1 MFKGL
6 VGVMRVAV
14 ELRRIAN
21 ALEVI
26 ALHYARLDGRMWNPR
41 KGSINVAGRQED
53 PELMHTDDAHML
65 VQQLR
70 DEQEFM
76 GAGYG
81 PDEE

>member
-6 VGVMRVAV
+6 TGMMRAAV

-26 ALHYARLDGRMWNPR
+26 ALHHARLDGRMWNPR
-41 KGSINVAGRQED
+41 KGAISATGQQEE
-53 PELMHTDDAHML
+53 PELLHTDDAQML

-70 DEQEFM
+70 DEQDFM
-76 GAGYG
+76 GNGFRE
-81 PDEE
+81 DE

>member
-6 VGVMRVAV
+6 SGVMRVAV
-14 ELRRIAN
+14 EMRRIAN

-26 ALHYARLDGRMWNPR
+26 ALYHARLDGRMWNPR
-41 KGSINVAGRQED
+41 KGAISVAGRQEE
-53 PELMHTDDAHML
+53 PELMHTDDAQML
-65 VQQLR
+65 VQQMR

-81 PDEE
+81 REE